1 MVHHPYR
8 ILACALALLPL
19 LLLAGCTP
27 KSPEEIV
34 AETRT
39 QYFVEPTGMLV
50 QEIEAEDA
58 LAAEADQG
66 DEPAEATAVAAE
78 AAAVAAEAAAEG
90 EEVEGEEVAEAD
102 GPRTVQVLFDLILRF
117 DGRKSLP
124 GITIDIAHQD
134 PFDKE
139 KARYQQWIETDGMS
153 RGDASQLSFEKE
165 IPDYETGD
173 QFTIEF
179 QAFVPPEERGN
190 YREFSEAAP

>member
-1 MVHHPYR
+1 MTHHPYR
-8 ILACALALLPL
+8 ILACSLALLPL
-19 LLLAGCTP
+19 LLFAGCAQ

-39 QYFVEPTGMLV
+39 QYFVEPTGMLI

-58 LAAEADQG
+58 LAAEAAEAEQG
-66 DEPAEATAVAAE
+66 DEPAEAVAVAAE
-78 AAAVAAEAAAEG
+78 AAEAAEG
-90 EEVEGEEVAEAD
+90 EMAKEGEAEDD
-102 GPRTVQVLFDLILRF
+102 GPRTVEVLVDLVLRF
-117 DGRKSLP
+117 DGKKSLP
-124 GITIDIAHQD
+124 GITVDISHQD
-134 PFDKE
+134 PFEKE

-153 RGDASQLSFEKE
+153 RGDARQLSFEKE

-179 QAFVPPEERGN
+179 QGFIPPEERGN

>member
-1 MVHHPYR
+1 MVHPPYR
-8 ILACALALLPL
+8 VLACSLALLPL
-19 LLLAGCTP
+19 LFAGCAQ

-39 QYFVEPTGMLV
+39 QYFVEPTGLLI

-66 DEPAEATAVAAE
+66 DEPAE

-102 GPRTVQVLFDLILRF
+102 GPRTVEVLFDLILRF

-153 RGDASQLSFEKE
+153 RGDARQLSFEKE
-165 IPDYETGD
+165 IPNYETGD
-173 QFTIEF
+173 GFTVEF